1 VAREVQRRALRASIG
16 VPQVAAAAAEVYAAA
31 GLGSHP
37 PRSLP
42 ELEAVDLA
50 LDVKVILR
58 FLTPPCI
65 FH

>member
-1 VAREVQRRALRASIG
+1 LSLQHRVGFREAFEMAQLRNGPGDVDFFEIYC
-16 VPQVAAAAAEVYAAA
+16 PYAV
-31 GLGSHP
+31 L
-37 PRSLP
+37 
-42 ELEAVDLA
+42 VA